1 MTDDCKVEEWRKCEL
16 VPIDI
21 PDVVPKV
28 YCEYGEKIEY
38 KACET
43 KDKEIMTS
51 KLTCE
56 VKSEPSCKP
65 KVVKKVITYTWESF
79 HKLIQKAL

>member
-1 MTDDCKVEEWRKCEL
+1 M
-16 VPIDI
+16 PIDI

-28 YCEYGEKIEY
+28 YCEDGEKIEY
-38 KACET
+38 KTCET

-65 KVVKKVITYTWESF
+65 KVVKKVIRSTWESF